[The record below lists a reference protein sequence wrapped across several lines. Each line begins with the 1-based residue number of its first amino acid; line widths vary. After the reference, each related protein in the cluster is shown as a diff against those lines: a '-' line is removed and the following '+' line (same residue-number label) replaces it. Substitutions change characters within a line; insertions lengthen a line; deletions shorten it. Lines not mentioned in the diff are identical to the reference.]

1 MCDQRIGTVI
11 VRRPGPRLCEGLV
24 TFQEREAVSFDAA
37 LVQWETYVDT
47 FRLHGWKVVEVDPA
61 DDCPDAVF
69 IEVLWRSLFHSAVF
83 RPTIVLQDVVVFFDS
98 VAVVTRPGALSRRP
112 ETTAVEKLV
121 RTMGYR
127 FLPLFCPHACSML
140 SRMQISD
147 MPSQP
152 LLHT

>member
-24 TFQEREAVSFDAA
+24 TYQERENVSFDAA

-69 IEVLWRSLFHSAVF
+69 IEVLWRSL
-83 RPTIVLQDVVVFFDS
+83 
-98 VAVVTRPGALSRRP
+98 
-112 ETTAVEKLV
+112 
-121 RTMGYR
+121 
-127 FLPLFCPHACSML
+127 
-140 SRMQISD
+140 
-147 MPSQP
+147 
-152 LLHT
+152 

>member
-69 IEVLWRSLFHSAVF
+69 IEVLWRSLWLSAVF
-83 RPTIVLQDVVVFFDS
+83 QPNDCSSGCRCFFRLGCRRH
-98 VAVVTRPGALSRRP
+98 ASRRSFSP
-112 ETTAVEKLV
+112 
-121 RTMGYR
+121 
-127 FLPLFCPHACSML
+127 P
-140 SRMQISD
+140 
-147 MPSQP
+147 
-152 LLHT
+152 